1 MRQLHPTATSGLR
14 FFWRIA
20 CGLIESLSHC
30 SPWWRYSKQVGRLS
44 TNTGQNVSE
53 CFRSKSLAQ
62 RIPPNDPVATCI
74 NASLLSPSNLVNK
87 SSNIINWGLKSG
99 QTWWLNWPPFPHFR
113 MMGIQGTLVTC
124 SPASPSPSPRAE
136 QRAPLSSPVTAG
148 TTAVTMHARP
158 LPPGW
163 WESRSVKLPTLTLY
177 STSVYEQRF
186 SVYIV
191 SVYDLHNRGCH
202 SLKDSL
208 ITEGNRS
215 SLELCISSEEPRA
228 CVIKVTKASQV
239 RLFVSGF
246 FWKVCHSNG
255 CNISQR
261 FHQTTFL
268 HLVMQLC
275 IKAQL
280 R

>member
-163 WESRSVKLPTLTLY
+163 WESRSVKLWSYLHWHYTVRVYMSNAFLYTLWAFMTCI
-177 STSVYEQRF
+177 TESVIRWKIL
-186 SVYIV
+186 S
-191 SVYDLHNRGCH
+191 
-202 SLKDSL
+202 SLKVTDPAWSYVF
-208 ITEGNRS
+208 
-215 SLELCISSEEPRA
+215 PRKNHEH
-228 CVIKVTKASQV
+228 V
-239 RLFVSGF
+239 
-246 FWKVCHSNG
+246 W
-255 CNISQR
+255 
-261 FHQTTFL
+261 
-268 HLVMQLC
+268 
-275 IKAQL
+275 
-280 R
+280 

>member
-1 MRQLHPTATSGLR
+1 MLHWSNSPGEQREGRWRFLIGQSPLSKPIITGTPLYRANMCQLHPTATSGLR

-30 SPWWRYSKQVGRLS
+30 SPWRRYSKQVGRLS

-87 SSNIINWGLKSG
+87 SSNIINWVQYGSKVVKLG
-99 QTWWLNWPPFPHFR
+99 DLIDHHFPHFR

-148 TTAVTMHARP
+148 TTAVTMRARP

-163 WESRSVKLPTLTLY
+163 WESKEVWSCEVTYIDILQYECIWATLFCIH
-177 STSVYEQRF
+177 YE
-186 SVYIV
+186 
-191 SVYDLHNRGCH
+191 
-202 SLKDSL
+202 
-208 ITEGNRS
+208 
-215 SLELCISSEEPRA
+215 
-228 CVIKVTKASQV
+228 
-239 RLFVSGF
+239 RLWV
-246 FWKVCHSNG
+246 
-255 CNISQR
+255 
-261 FHQTTFL
+261 
-268 HLVMQLC
+268 
-275 IKAQL
+275 A
-280 R
+280 